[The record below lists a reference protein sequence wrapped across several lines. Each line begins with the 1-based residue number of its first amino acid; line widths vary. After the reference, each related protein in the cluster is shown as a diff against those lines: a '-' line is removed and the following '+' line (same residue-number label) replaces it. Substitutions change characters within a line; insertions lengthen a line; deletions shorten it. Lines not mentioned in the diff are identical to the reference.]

1 MKQRLD
7 QLTLQQLI
15 DLSCGDGS
23 VLLDKG
29 EKAGEAE
36 MLKAA
41 AAIMAEYKAIASPSQ
56 AKMDMLEREQVS
68 KLRMKEK
75 CANICLLLCSQERYD
90 MAREVLVELD
100 VPEDLLQYDEA
111 VRVRSQ
117 AILDEARFELGRI
130 SEREK
135 GQSEKRQHGDLRK
148 TWLSEVAFVM
158 SQLKMAID
166 MNTLNAAV
174 YANLV
179 HQAVERT
186 KALAKMPP
194 MAKMFM

>member
-41 AAIMAEYKAIASPSQ
+41 AAIMAEYKAIASPSK
-56 AKMDMLEREQVS
+56 AKMDMLEREQKS
-68 KLRMKEK
+68 KLLMKEK
-75 CANICLLLCSQERYD
+75 CASICLLLCSQNRHD
-90 MAREVLVELD
+90 MAREVLAELD
-100 VPEDLLQYDEA
+100 VPENLIREDES

-117 AILDEARFELGRI
+117 AILDEARYELRRI
-130 SEREK
+130 AESDDNDK
-135 GQSEKRQHGDLRK
+135 SSKGDLRK

-166 MNTLNAAV
+166 MSTLNAAV

-179 HQAVERT
+179 HQAVART
-186 KALAKMPP
+186 KAMAKMPP
-194 MAKMFM
+194 MARMFM

>member
-1 MKQRLD
+1 MKKRLD

-23 VLLDKG
+23 VLLDEG
-29 EKAGEAE
+29 EKVGEVE

-41 AAIMAEYKAIASPSQ
+41 ASIMAEYKAVASPAQ
-56 AKMDMLEREQVS
+56 AKMDMLEREQAS

-75 CANICLLLCSQERYD
+75 CANICLLLCSQNRHD
-90 MAREVLVELD
+90 MAREVLAELD
-100 VPEDLLQYDEA
+100 VPDHLLVSDDA

-117 AILDEARFELGRI
+117 AILDEARYELGRI
-130 SEREK
+130 AERDDGK
-135 GQSEKRQHGDLRK
+135 DGKRQKGDLRK

-179 HQAVERT
+179 HQSVERT
-186 KALAKMPP
+186 KAMAKMPP
-194 MAKMFM
+194 MARMFM

>member
-1 MKQRLD
+1 MKRRLD

-41 AAIMAEYKAIASPSQ
+41 ASIMAEYKSVASPSQ

-75 CANICLLLCSQERYD
+75 CANICLLLCSQNRHD
-90 MAREVLVELD
+90 MAREVLAELD
-100 VPEDLLQYDEA
+100 MPENLLREDDA

-117 AILDEARFELGRI
+117 AILDEARYELGRI
-130 SEREK
+130 AEREN
-135 GQSEKRQHGDLRK
+135 GHGGKRKGDLRK

-158 SQLKMAID
+158 SQLKVSID
-166 MNTLNAAV
+166 MNSLNAAV

-179 HQAVERT
+179 HQSVERV
-186 KALAKMPP
+186 KAVAKMPP
-194 MAKMFM
+194 MARMFM